1 PPISVVVR
9 QGDGEGVIVEFTV
22 HERARVRRE
31 PFVIQDGKEVLERKE
46 LDELIRTRAG
56 STYDPYQIKRDLR
69 ALRRALRAKG
79 HLLAEIEE
87 RVEPHPSGV
96 DVYFTIRPG
105 PAVYVD
111 EIVYEGAEQLDPST
125 VANAQGPDALE
136 TKERALWGLLEPGLY
151 NPDALERDLDRIV
164 RYYRSQGF
172 LDAHVYKLDE
182 RYSLD
187 GTAVTVVLGVE
198 EGPRYRVR

>member
-1 PPISVVVR
+1 
-9 QGDGEGVIVEFTV
+9 
-22 HERARVRRE
+22 
-31 PFVIQDGKEVLERKE
+31 
-46 LDELIRTRAG
+46 
-56 STYDPYQIKRDLR
+56 
-69 ALRRALRAKG
+69 
-79 HLLAEIEE
+79 
-87 RVEPHPSGV
+87 
-96 DVYFTIRPG
+96 PG

-111 EIVYEGAEQLDPST
+111 EIVYEGAEQLDPSI

-198 EGPRYRVR
+198 EGPRYRVRRVAVEGTRVLDGDRILERLPLQSGRPFLADDLRGSLEQIRHLYGKRAY